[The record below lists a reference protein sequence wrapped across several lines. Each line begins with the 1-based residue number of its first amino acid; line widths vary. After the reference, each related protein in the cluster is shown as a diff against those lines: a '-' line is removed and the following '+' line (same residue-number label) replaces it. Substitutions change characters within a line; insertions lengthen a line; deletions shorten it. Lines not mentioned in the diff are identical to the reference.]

1 MRHQGWPCK
10 LGPLKARS
18 LPSVGALLGYST
30 GAFLGGHA
38 VALSEEAYC
47 ALAVALSEAATAGQE
62 RGEPLPPPTLF
73 VPQQYSRL
81 ARWLAANGLRLVR
94 QLPSMSYGPH
104 PEPAGGYYFPS
115 IFY

>member
-1 MRHQGWPCK
+1 MQTGS
-10 LGPLKARS
+10 LEARS
-18 LPSVGALLGYST
+18 FPSVGALLGYST

-47 ALAVALSEAATAGQE
+47 ALAVALSEAAAAGQE

-104 PEPAGGYYFPS
+104 PEPTGGYYFPS